1 MIQYNKNTSTVA
13 FHISEP
19 ATIMVKSPNCR
30 TWKLATTTASTI
42 NVKKANPR
50 SSESK
55 SQPIQVSIKINPK
68 SESESFESVL
78 KQDQALQRELRTS
91 YSSPPAKTECN
102 PEKWFPIMK
111 DPKLVRAGQLA
122 SLALLEEATV
132 QNNDLMWIIS
142 RFYGLELRFNE
153 LLRSESGS
161 ESK

>member
-1 MIQYNKNTSTVA
+1 
-13 FHISEP
+13 
-19 ATIMVKSPNCR
+19 
-30 TWKLATTTASTI
+30 
-42 NVKKANPR
+42 
-50 SSESK
+50 
-55 SQPIQVSIKINPK
+55 
-68 SESESFESVL
+68 
-78 KQDQALQRELRTS
+78 
-91 YSSPPAKTECN
+91 
-102 PEKWFPIMK
+102 MK